1 MSYDRKLRSFAL
13 TPEQTREYETLLPGA
28 LKWARIH
35 AKRAYTRDP
44 DAVESAAMDSLLR
57 AVQNY
62 RPGRGP
68 TLRTYALATV
78 RFRMKRVS
86 SPMADYHR
94 RVRARGEL
102 PALAHPAHTVS
113 LSRWFEDWM
122 KGAVDPALK
131 DLEGR
136 EEADAL
142 RRDIESAIDH
152 VHPHVRAVY
161 DQRMRGEYSYE
172 TGAAA
177 LGLTVEKYRARV
189 VQLKQIATRIIKKRA
204 QL

>member
-28 LKWARIH
+28 LKWARMH

-62 RPGRGP
+62 RPGCGP
-68 TLRTYALATV
+68 TLQTYALATV
-78 RFRMKRVS
+78 RYRMKRVS
-86 SPMADYHR
+86 APAADYHR
-94 RVRARGEL
+94 RVRSRGEL
-102 PALAHPAHTVS
+102 PAPAHPANTVS
-113 LSRWFEDWM
+113 LSRFYEDWM
-122 KGAVDPALK
+122 KGAVDTALK

-161 DQRMRGEYSYE
+161 DQRMRGEYDYAA
-172 TGAAA
+172 GAAA
-177 LGLTVEKYRARV
+177 LGIEKNLYRARV
-189 VQLKQIATRIIKKRA
+189 VQLKQIVTRIIKKRA